1 MSSIC
6 QSVIASG
13 FALLALGA
21 CNQQELPAP
30 DGYLSIEAVREDL
43 RVLYDGLES
52 GHFDLFANKTRAEYD
67 AVYDETY
74 ASVTEPMTPE
84 ESQILFQT
92 FAAFGDV
99 AHARIDFPV
108 SIWMEYVGEGGLAFP
123 LYPRFS
129 EGRFFI
135 GEDYSGSDLVT
146 EGDEIVAI
154 NGVSIADWLERLG
167 RHLSADTDYLLETQ
181 LEFSWPVYL
190 WLETGP
196 VDTFE
201 LEVRW
206 QGEGAIETVMLPALT
221 RADMQANQASAAV
234 DEERPLREAR
244 MLSDRVAYLKP
255 GPFYN
260 AEDPDNLWD
269 TASYLTFLDDGFESF
284 IAAGADALI
293 VDVRNNPG
301 GDAAFSDPIAAW
313 FADEPFRFAS
323 EFYVRSSPEAEAANA
338 ARLDPDDTDSV
349 NAIYAEKFAETP
361 YGEVFEVEFPMVQPH
376 GGQQF
381 DGDVYVLVDRHSYSN
396 AVTFAAMVQDY
407 GFGMIIG
414 EETAD
419 LATTYGAMES
429 FTLPNSGVS
438 VGFPKAHIIRPN
450 GDESVRGVLP
460 DITIPSPVILGEGDV
475 VLAATLAIVRD
486 GETEIP

>member
-6 QSVIASG
+6 RFVIASG
-13 FALLALGA
+13 FALFSLGA
-21 CNQQELPAP
+21 CSQQAP
-30 DGYLSIEAVREDL
+30 PVPEGYLSVEAVREDL
-43 RVLYDGLES
+43 RALYDGLES
-52 GHFDLFANKTRAEYD
+52 GHFDLFANKSRAD
-67 AVYDETY
+67 YDEAFDGAY

-84 ESQILFQT
+84 QAQILFQT

-99 AHARIDFPV
+99 AHARVDFPV
-108 SIWMEYVGEGGLAFP
+108 SIWMEYVGEGGVAFP

-135 GEDYSGSDLVT
+135 GEDYSGSDLVS

-154 NGVSIADWLERLG
+154 NGISIEGWLERLG

-201 LEVRW
+201 LEVRRH
-206 QGEGAIETVMLPALT
+206 GEDVIETVTLPALT
-221 RADMQANQASAAV
+221 RLDMQANQASAAA
-234 DEERPLREAR
+234 DEESPLREAR

-260 AEDPDNLWD
+260 AEDPENLWD
-269 TASYLTFLDDGFESF
+269 TASYLTFLDEVFESF

-361 YGEVFEVEFPMVQPH
+361 YGEVFEVEFPEVQPRA
-376 GGQQF
+376 GQRF
-381 DGDVYVLVDRHSYSN
+381 EGNVYVLVDRHSYSN

-407 GFGMIIG
+407 GFGTIIG

-450 GDESVRGVLP
+450 GDESVRGVVP
-460 DITIPSPVILGEGDV
+460 DIAIPAPIVLGEGDV
-475 VLAATLAIVRD
+475 VLDAALALVEGR
-486 GETEIP
+486 

>member
-1 MSSIC
+1 MSSTC

-21 CNQQELPAP
+21 CNQQAPPVP
-30 DGYLSIEAVREDL
+30 DGYLSVEAVREDL
-43 RVLYDGLES
+43 RALYDGLES
-52 GHFDLFANKTRAEYD
+52 GHFDLFADKSRADYD
-67 AVYDETY
+67 DAFDGAY
-74 ASVTEPMTPE
+74 ASVTDPMTPE
-84 ESQILFQT
+84 EAQILFQT

-99 AHARIDFPV
+99 AHARVDFPV
-108 SIWMEYVGEGGLAFP
+108 SIWMEYVGEGGVAFP

-135 GEDYSGSDLVT
+135 GEDYSGSDLVS
-146 EGDEIVAI
+146 EGDEVVAI
-154 NGVSIADWLERLG
+154 NGVSIEGWLERLG

-190 WLETGP
+190 WLETEP
-196 VDTFE
+196 VDAFE
-201 LEVRW
+201 LEVRRH
-206 QGEGAIETVMLPALT
+206 GEGAIETVMLPALT
-221 RADMQANQASAAV
+221 RADMQANQASAAA
-234 DEERPLREAR
+234 DEESPLREAR

-260 AEDPDNLWD
+260 AEDPANLWD
-269 TASYLTFLDDGFESF
+269 TASYLTFLDEGFENV

-313 FADEPFRFAS
+313 FADEPFRFAL

-338 ARLDPDDTDSV
+338 ARLDPDDSDSV

-361 YGEVFEVEFPMVQPH
+361 YGEVFEVEFPEVQPREE
-376 GGQQF
+376 QQF
-381 DGDVYVLVDRHSYSN
+381 EGNVYVLVDRHSYSN

-407 GFGMIIG
+407 GFGTIIG

-450 GDESVRGVLP
+450 GDESVRGVVP
-460 DITIPSPVILGEGDV
+460 DIAIPAPIVLGEGDV
-475 VLAATLAIVRD
+475 VLDAALALVEGR
-486 GETEIP
+486 

>member
-6 QSVIASG
+6 RSVIASG
-13 FALLALGA
+13 FALFSLGA
-21 CNQQELPAP
+21 CGQQEPP
-30 DGYLSIEAVREDL
+30 VPEGYLSVEAVREDL
-43 RVLYDGLES
+43 RALYDGLES
-52 GHFDLFANKTRAEYD
+52 GHFDLFANKSR
-67 AVYDETY
+67 AVYDEAFDGAY

-84 ESQILFQT
+84 EAQILFQT

-99 AHARIDFPV
+99 AHARVDFPV

-135 GEDYSGSDLVT
+135 GEDYSGSDLIS

-154 NGVSIADWLERLG
+154 NGISIEGWLERLG

-190 WLETGP
+190 WLEMGP
-196 VDTFE
+196 IDAFE
-201 LEVRW
+201 LNIRR
-206 QGEGAIETVMLPALT
+206 QGDGGIETVTLPALT
-221 RADMQANQASAAV
+221 RAEMQANQASAAA

-260 AEDPDNLWD
+260 AEDPENLWD
-269 TASYLTFLDDGFESF
+269 TASYLTFLDEGFESF

-313 FADEPFRFAS
+313 FADQPFRFAS

-361 YGEVFEVEFPMVQPH
+361 YGEVFEVEFPEVQPREE
-376 GGQQF
+376 QQF
-381 DGDVYVLVDRHSYSN
+381 EGNVYVLVDRHSYSN

-407 GFGMIIG
+407 GFGTIIG

-450 GDESVRGVLP
+450 GDDSVRGVVP
-460 DITIPSPVILGEGDV
+460 DITIPAPIVLGEGDV
-475 VLAATLAIVRD
+475 VLDAALALVEGR
-486 GETEIP
+486 

>member
-1 MSSIC
+1 MSFFRR
-6 QSVIASG
+6 SVIASVATL
-13 FALLALGA
+13 FVLAA
-21 CNQQELPAP
+21 CSQQEPP
-30 DGYLSIEAVREDL
+30 VPEGSLSAEAVRQDL
-43 RVLYDGLES
+43 RALYGGLES

-67 AVYDETY
+67 AVYDATY
-74 ASVTEPMTPE
+74 VSVTDPMTPDE
-84 ESQILFQT
+84 AQILFQT

-108 SIWMEYVGEGGLAFP
+108 SIWMEYVSEGGLAFP

-135 GEDYSGSDLVT
+135 GEDYSGSDLVS

-154 NGVSIADWLERLG
+154 NGVSIADWLERVG

-201 LEVRW
+201 LEVRR

-221 RADMQANQASAAV
+221 RVDMQANQASNAGD
-234 DEERPLREAR
+234 DESALREAR
-244 MLSDRVAYLKP
+244 MLSESVAYLKP

-260 AEDPDNLWD
+260 AEDPENLWD
-269 TASYLTFLDDGFESF
+269 TDSYLTFLDEGFESF
-284 IAAGADALI
+284 IAAGADVLI

-301 GDAAFSDPIAAW
+301 GDASFSDPIAAW
-313 FADEPFRFAS
+313 FADTPFRFAS

-338 ARLDPDDTDSV
+338 ARNDPDDTDSV
-349 NAIYAEKFAETP
+349 NAIYAAKFAETP
-361 YGEVFEVEFPMVQPH
+361 YGEVFEVEFPEVRPR
-376 GGQQF
+376 GGQRF
-381 DGDVYVLVDRHSYSN
+381 EGEVYVLVDRHSYSN

-407 GFGMIIG
+407 GFGTIIG

-429 FTLPNSGVS
+429 FTLPNSGMS

-450 GDESVRGVLP
+450 GDETVRGVVP
-460 DITIPSPVILGEGDV
+460 DITIPAPIVFGEGDA
-475 VLAATLAIVRD
+475 VLEAALARVEDR
-486 GETEIP
+486 

>member
-13 FALLALGA
+13 FTFLVLGA
-21 CNQQELPAP
+21 CSQQEPP
-30 DGYLSIEAVREDL
+30 VPEGYLSVEEVHEDL
-43 RVLYDGLES
+43 RALYDGLES
-52 GHFDLFANKTRAEYD
+52 GHFDLFANTSRADYD
-67 AVYDETY
+67 KAFDGAH
-74 ASVTEPMTPE
+74 ASVTAPMTPE
-84 ESQILFQT
+84 EAQILFQT

-99 AHARIDFPV
+99 AHARVDFPV
-108 SIWMEYVGEGGLAFP
+108 RIWMEYVGEGGLAFP

-135 GEDYSGSDLVT
+135 GEDYSGSDLVS

-154 NGVSIADWLERLG
+154 NGVSIEGWLERLG

-181 LEFSWPVYL
+181 LEFSWPVYH

-196 VDTFE
+196 LDAFE
-201 LEVRW
+201 LEVRR
-206 QGEGAIETVMLPALT
+206 QGEGVIETVTLPALT
-221 RADMQANQASAAV
+221 RAGMQANQTTGAADDESA
-234 DEERPLREAR
+234 LREAR
-244 MLSDRVAYLKP
+244 MISDRVAYLKP

-260 AEDPDNLWD
+260 AEDPENLWNTD
-269 TASYLTFLDDGFESF
+269 GYLTFLEEGFESF

-293 VDVRNNPG
+293 IDVRNNPG

-313 FADEPFRFAS
+313 FADEPFHFAS

-349 NAIYAEKFAETP
+349 NAIYAEKFAATP
-361 YGEVFEVEFPMVQPH
+361 YGEVFEVEFPEVQPRE
-376 GGQQF
+376 GSQF
-381 DGDVYVLVDRHSYSN
+381 EGDVYVLVDRHSYSN

-407 GFGMIIG
+407 RFGTIIG

-429 FTLPNSGVS
+429 FTLPNSRVS
-438 VGFPKAHIIRPN
+438 VGFPKAYIIRPN
-450 GDESVRGVLP
+450 GDVTVRGVVP
-460 DITIPSPVILGEGDV
+460 DITIPAPIVLGPGDV
-475 VLAATLAIVRD
+475 VLDAALALIEGR
-486 GETEIP
+486 